1 MDHYEMRYTVGMDDA
16 EVAEYLAD
24 HDVAVL
30 SLADGGVAYAVPV
43 NYHYDGDSLYLRLLD
58 DEDSTKM
65 SFLGATES
73 ACVLL
78 YGVAGDVSYSVV
90 ARGRLREL
98 AGDERAAFDD
108 ATVNEEFGAVR
119 VFGEDVTDL
128 DVAIY
133 ELEDAAITG
142 RRTPEARPP
151 GPE

>member
-1 MDHYEMRYTVGMDDA
+1 MDHYDLQYTVGMDDQ
-16 EVAEYLAD
+16 EVRDYLAD

-30 SLADGGVAYAVPV
+30 SLADGGDAYAVPV
-43 NYHYDGDSLYLRLLD
+43 NYHYDGDSLFLRLAD
-58 DEDSTKM
+58 DGDSTKM
-65 SFLGATES
+65 SFVGATES

-98 AGDERAAFDD
+98 GGEERAAFDD
-108 ATVNEEFGAVR
+108 ARINEEFGSLR

-142 RRTPEARPP
+142 RRTPE
-151 GPE
+151 G